1 MCACVCV
8 CVYEPV
14 RFRHSALTAT
24 AYGRVPPAQRLAR
37 ASQAGD
43 CTAPGAHQA
52 RRPPESETLFPPA
65 GWAAPRRLR
74 LHAARTRPPTTAKKK
89 VQLRGAPPLLSLS
102 GWPPA
107 AERGA
112 QRLSPRGASIPLPAS
127 QKFSSRGVGL
137 SGRGPSGRQIPF
149 PGSEGWR
156 RSPRRGSSRRLGAPR
171 VGRGPR
177 RFSERLRAPGARAAG
192 HAVGAGGAER
202 VRRCGSGPPPP
213 PLLLPPVSARG
224 GLSRRS
230 RSSPHATD

>member
-8 CVYEPV
+8 CVYERV

-37 ASQAGD
+37 ASQAED
-43 CTAPGAHQA
+43 CTAPRAHRA

-89 VQLRGAPPLLSLS
+89 VQLRGAPPFLSLS

-107 AERGA
+107 AQPSRG
-112 QRLSPRGASIPLPAS
+112 QHP
-127 QKFSSRGVGL
+127 SSRLAEVL
-137 SGRGPSGRQIPF
+137 EQRGRSLGKGTQWPADPL
-149 PGSEGWR
+149 PGSEGWG

-177 RFSERLRAPGARAAG
+177 RLSERLRAPGARAAG

-202 VRRCGSGPPPP
+202 VLRCGSGPPPP
-213 PLLLPPVSARG
+213 PLLLPPASARG
-224 GLSRRS
+224 GLSRQS